1 MTIESGTESPQSSS
15 EATHSFSHPQA
26 EMRSVEVIQSR
37 MVSALSQAL
46 EVAPEDVDITV
57 PLENYGLDS
66 LTIFNLT
73 GDLAEWLNRDI
84 PATLFWDYPT
94 IAAVSEYL
102 ANENELAGKTKGSSR
117 SPLVP
122 IQTEG
127 SEPLLFMVHDGNG
140 YILNFR
146 NLVPYLGKHQ
156 PFYGLEARGFD
167 DKGEPVT
174 SIEAIAAHY
183 IREIRTV
190 QSEGPYLLSG
200 FCLGGGIA
208 LDMARQLVEQ
218 GHEVALLVFI
228 DTPRLDNL
236 SSIERATRRVQRL
249 SYLARRTAVLLREVW
264 SSPFGDQIRLIR
276 EALVKNKFLR
286 AHHLRE
292 VNIRA
297 FRKYVPTAYDGRIST
312 IISGQPVIF
321 SRDDRL
327 AWDDIA
333 TQGLEVYRM
342 PGREVDMLREPNVA
356 ILAQHMRTCLDK
368 ARRTERVKQSMVDT
382 RPSVAR

>member
-1 MTIESGTESPQSSS
+1 MTIESGTESPQSSC
-15 EATHSFSHPQA
+15 EATHSFSHPRA
-26 EMRSVEVIQSR
+26 EMRSVEAIQSR

-46 EVAPEDVDITV
+46 EVAPEEVDISL

-84 PATLFWDYPT
+84 PATLFWDYTT
-94 IAAVSEYL
+94 IAAVSEHL
-102 ANENELAGKTKGSSR
+102 ANENEFASKTERSSR

-122 IQTEG
+122 IQADG
-127 SEPLLFMVHDGNG
+127 SEPLLFMVHDGDG
-140 YILNFR
+140 HILNFR

-167 DKGEPVT
+167 DKGEPLT
-174 SIEAIAAHY
+174 SFEAIAALY
-183 IREIRTV
+183 VREIRTV
-190 QSEGPYLLSG
+190 QSEGPYYLSG

-218 GHEVALLVFI
+218 GQEVALLVFI

-236 SSIERATRRVQRL
+236 SSMERATRRVQW
-249 SYLARRTAVLLREVW
+249 LAHLTRRTAGFLRKVW
-264 SSPFGDQIRLIR
+264 SSPFGDQIRPIR
-276 EALVKNKFLR
+276 EALVKNRFLP

-297 FRKYVPTAYDGRIST
+297 FRKYVPTAYEGRINT

-342 PGREVDMLREPNVA
+342 PGRQADMLREPNVA
-356 ILAQHMRTCLDK
+356 ILAQHVKTCLDK
-368 ARRTERVKQSMVDT
+368 ARQT
-382 RPSVAR
+382 ARSSKHSDADQRGSI